1 MCGVIGVHLS
11 NPDKYDLEL
20 AKALFVQSMIRG
32 KHATGVT
39 YLVGSDLV
47 TIKEPIPADEFVEKY
62 DVREFINPATGDLT
76 FIGHIRYSTSDLRYN
91 QPFQGKGIA
100 NTWAKGIAIAHNG
113 VISQDPDIWEYE
125 TETSNDSELILRC
138 IEAGDCPIEV
148 YRHRSMACV
157 ALEDGVLHG
166 WRNHERPLWMALR
179 RNGLIFASTRDII
192 RRCGIVDHISQCEPL
207 VRYQYNVGE
216 KSVNKNFG
224 HVWALPGLW
233 TDHMV
238 QMTYPEIEDLQPD
251 ISMLPTHAST
261 WGLR

>member
-62 DVREFINPATGDLT
+62 DVREFVNPETGDLT

-91 QPFQGKGIA
+91 QPFQGEGIS
-100 NTWAKGIAIAHNG
+100 IAHNG

-125 TETSNDSELILRC
+125 TETLNDSELILRC
-138 IEAGDCPIEV
+138 IEAGDSPLYV
-148 YRHRSMACV
+148 YKHRSMACV
-157 ALEDGVLHG
+157 ALEAGVLYG

-192 RRCGIVDHISQCEPL
+192 RRCGIVDHICQCEPL
-207 VRYQYNVGE
+207 VRYV
-216 KSVNKNFG
+216 VI
-224 HVWALPGLW
+224 
-233 TDHMV
+233 
-238 QMTYPEIEDLQPD
+238 PEEGGTFDLSEDRQFFDPNLGDLQPD
-251 ISMLPTHAST
+251 VSMLPHHACT